1 MKLSNPAR
9 CLLRSDGSCV
19 LHQPCPMFQ
28 IFSMKLAK
36 IHVDGGL
43 VELYG
48 YIAARD
54 GLDRLLNHFIS
65 FSRDD
70 PIMVEQVRIHNYL
83 QVFQIILF
91 VSEYKT

>member
-1 MKLSNPAR
+1 MHRP
-9 CLLRSDGSCV
+9 RSM
-19 LHQPCPMFQ
+19 LQ

-36 IHVDGGL
+36 IHVGGDL

-54 GLDRLLNHFIS
+54 GLDRLLNYFIS

-70 PIMVEQVRIHNYL
+70 PITMKQVHIHSYL
-83 QVFQIILF
+83 HIFQITLF
-91 VSEYKT
+91 VSEYENHATCYNNLIAFHY